1 MNLKL
6 RVIAAGSI
14 ACLVLGGCSS
24 QSSDEAALD
33 YPTES
38 PSESQ
43 SEQVESSQPTPATS
57 PSPSTP
63 TSYWDILVG
72 TDVTTKELCES
83 YQKVINQYEGS
94 SSKRNSAMK
103 GKLKDAYIASSF
115 KKGKSWLTADFS
127 SDMESDIQ
135 SAVVAGLNSLSN
147 GRANEIPD
155 TATYATDSLQLCG
168 LSDRLSKVRQSV
180 KKAEDTA
187 GKIVAK
193 AATRPWYSK
202 GYSEYSDGLAYKYTT
217 FSGGD
222 PCGYSR
228 CRYGKVT
235 VESRD
240 GCFRGLYGEMNFY
253 DNSGNVRDWDIESVP
268 VLYPGKKVTL
278 SFKSYSL
285 YGSGTIQ
292 LTSLSCY

>member
-1 MNLKL
+1 
-6 RVIAAGSI
+6 
-14 ACLVLGGCSS
+14 
-24 QSSDEAALD
+24 
-33 YPTES
+33 
-38 PSESQ
+38 
-43 SEQVESSQPTPATS
+43 
-57 PSPSTP
+57 
-63 TSYWDILVG
+63 
-72 TDVTTKELCES
+72 
-83 YQKVINQYEGS
+83 
-94 SSKRNSAMK
+94 MK